1 MTNKI
6 VLLESQLKAL
16 RELLFDRP
24 SVEGAAFLLCGES
37 RSAQAIKLIVN
48 AIMPIASQD
57 FLRREADGLSI
68 SSTALMR
75 VAKLAKYE
83 GLSVIFAH
91 SHPNG
96 VPHFSDQDDLEEE
109 RLLPFLQARIPD
121 RVHGT
126 LVLTED
132 DVCGRLYVPQRTSAD
147 TVMVVGQRIR
157 NWSSDRQ
164 NTVAPFFDRQ
174 VRAFGQDIQR
184 MLTGLHVAIVGLGGT
199 GSPLSEQLCRLGV
212 GRLSLFDGDRLDV
225 TNVNRVYGS
234 AVDDAGRFKVDI
246 AKEHLDGIGLGTVID
261 VYCEHIT
268 AESTA
273 RALRDCDL
281 AFGCTDKEL
290 PRAILTQL
298 VLRYCIPVFDLG
310 VLIDSHNGTISGVY
324 GRVTT
329 LLPGEACLFCRGRI
343 SAEAIRVEAL
353 SDTDRQNQVRD
364 GYAPELREPAPAVI
378 AFTTATASAAVCEL
392 LHRLTG
398 FMGME
403 RQSSEVLLAFDQ
415 TRIRTNRIE
424 SRENCACGDQSL
436 WGRGDVEPFLDMV
449 WADPPM

>member
-6 VLLESQLKAL
+6 VLLESQLKLL

-24 SVEGAAFLLCGES
+24 GVEGAAFLLCGES
-37 RSAQAIKLIVN
+37 RSARATKLIVN
-48 AIMPIASQD
+48 AITPIASQD

-68 SSTALMR
+68 SSAALMR

-91 SHPNG
+91 SHPQG
-96 VPHFSDQDDLEEE
+96 VPHFSDQDDREEE

-132 DVCGRLYVPQRTSAD
+132 DICGRLYVPQRTSAD
-147 TVMVVGQRIR
+147 AVMVVGQRIR
-157 NWSSDRQ
+157 NWSSDGQ

-184 MLTGLHVAIVGLGGT
+184 LLTGLHVAIVGLGGT
-199 GSPLSEQLCRLGV
+199 GSPLAEQLCRLGV
-212 GRLSLFDGDRLDV
+212 GRLSLFDGDRLDI
-225 TNVNRVYGS
+225 TNINRVYGS
-234 AVDDAGRFKVDI
+234 AVADAGRFKVDI
-246 AKEHLDGIGLGTVID
+246 AKKHLDGIGLGTVID
-261 VYCEHIT
+261 VYSEHIT
-268 AESTA
+268 AEGTA
-273 RALRDCDL
+273 RALRDCDV

-290 PRAILTQL
+290 PRAILVQL

-310 VLIDSHNGTISGVY
+310 VLIDSHNGTISGVH

-353 SDTDRQNQVRD
+353 SDADRQNQVRD

-378 AFTTATASAAVCEL
+378 AFTSATASAAVSEL

-424 SRENCACGDQSL
+424 PRENCVCGDQSF

-449 WADPPM
+449 WADRPM